1 MLFFDDLYEIYP
13 KHSSHNIT
21 YILGLFKVDANI
33 FLVLALV
40 DDGLVAVVLGG
51 SFGMFYSDDAVVDCW
66 VRGYVLFGGI
76 RGNRGGTFWLGFGLG
91 ALFA

>member
-1 MLFFDDLYEIYP
+1 M
-13 KHSSHNIT
+13 
-21 YILGLFKVDANI
+21 DANI

-51 SFGMFYSDDAVVDCW
+51 GFGRFYSDDAVVDCW
-66 VRGYVLFGGI
+66 VRGYVIGGI
-76 RGNRGGTFWLGFGLG
+76 RSNRGGTFWLGFGLG

>member
-13 KHSSHNIT
+13 KHSSYNIT
-21 YILGLFKVDANI
+21 YTLGLFKVDANI

-51 SFGMFYSDDAVVDCW
+51 GFGRFYSDDAVVDCW
-66 VRGYVLFGGI
+66 VRGYMWFGAI
-76 RGNRGGTFWLGFGLG
+76 RWNRCGTFWLGFGLG